1 MQSIF
6 SPLSVTSSLMN
17 NHIILFAFIS
27 GYKYTIYSNCFIILL
42 NPVKVSFS
50 PSCCCCSVTQL
61 CPTLCD
67 PMGCSTP
74 GFPVLHDLLKLAQSH
89 AHRLSDVIQP
99 SHPLLSPSPPACNL
113 SQHQGLF
120 QWVSS
125 SHQAAKVLELQLQHQ
140 SFQWILYHHK
150 SYLKARTVS

>member
-27 GYKYTIYSNCFIILL
+27 GYKYTICSNCFIILL
-42 NPVKVSFS
+42 NPVEVSFS
-50 PSCCCCSVTQL
+50 PSCCCCSVAQL

-74 GFPVLHDLLKLAQSH
+74 GFPVFPDLLKLAQSH
-89 AHRLSDVIQP
+89 AHRLSDAIQP
-99 SHPLLSPSPPACNL
+99 SRPLLFP
-113 SQHQGLF
+113 F
-120 QWVSS
+120 SS
-125 SHQAAKVLELQLQHQ
+125 CLQ
-140 SFQWILYHHK
+140 SFSASGSFPMSQLFT
-150 SYLKARTVS
+150 SGGQSFGASASASVLSMNTLSS